1 MVPFKTISLTTS
13 QSATIGTTLSAQGVI
28 YAQGGNSNLWNSTF
42 TTVQANSS
50 EWISKKLA
58 IAFSVAL

>member
-1 MVPFKTISLTTS
+1 MVPFKTTSLNV
-13 QSATIGTTLSAQGVI
+13 SAGAVVGTTLSAQGVI